1 MIQGQLA
8 LAITLRR
15 NTRLTKILSQFS
27 GWNVKFGIDN
37 CNVVISYHDAVV
49 AINSNHNIVYYP
61 LPLFEE
67 RHSIQCV
74 LNGWFGT
81 AIYFQFL
88 FLLQSKSQNRYRK
101 RILNQLRLVATDCNP
116 AHYSAMYIIVI
127 ECAMHGAAIVPDH
140 YRAWRPTKTADKF
153 IACYVLE

>member
-8 LAITLRR
+8 LAGTLRR

-27 GWNVKFGIDN
+27 GWKVKCGIDN

-49 AINSNHNIVYYP
+49 AINSNHNIIHYL
-61 LPLFEE
+61 LPFFEE
-67 RHSIQCV
+67 RHRIQRV

-88 FLLQSKSQNRYRK
+88 FFLQSKSQNRYRK
-101 RILNQLRLVATDCNP
+101 RVLNQSRLVATDCNP
-116 AHYSAMYIIVI
+116 AHYSAMSVIVI

-140 YRAWRPTKTADKF
+140 YRALRPTKTTDKF
-153 IACYVLE
+153 IACYVLK